1 MMPALPHLG
10 LWWAAWRF
18 RPHRADFYEYLA
30 DIIEA
35 VEGRKTLKPIL
46 ITYANRHG
54 QKSVRGKLAAHWA
67 ARIEDSGDLGDA
79 LADTMPAFDVAMI
92 TLLQGIGG
100 AAFVGGLRDLAALL
114 RLTQNT
120 IKTFVLTLL
129 AAFFGLAIALL
140 STVLLP
146 AAITPELR
154 QSFHDVPA
162 DLYGVV
168 TRTLFAYSDFI
179 GAHGLLLA
187 LTGMGLIAAFAWSLP
202 HWCGTWRD
210 RFDRFGL
217 YALYRNLNA
226 IRFLVTLAILVQPRR
241 AAHTIGFRDAL
252 RLLGEQAT
260 PWQARHHQ
268 RMRVRL
274 EEGHSGAAT
283 FQTGLLDPDTYAYL
297 EDMDDA
303 LGMNQALQKIRPR
316 LEDRVLR
323 KVQRQATFWRW
334 AILLACLGYG
344 LSIYAA
350 TMLVIA
356 EMRSAM
362 LLSTGF

>member
-1 MMPALPHLG
+1 MPTPKRLG
-10 LWWAAWRF
+10 LWWAAQRF
-18 RPHRADFYEYLA
+18 RQHRADFYEYLA

-35 VEGRKTLKPIL
+35 VEGRKTIKPIL

-54 QKSVRGKLAAHWA
+54 THTARGRLAAHWA

-79 LADTMPAFDVAMI
+79 LADTMPAFDVTMI

-100 AAFVGGLRDLAALL
+100 AALTGGLRDLAALL

-120 IKTFVLTLL
+120 VKTFVLTML

-140 STVLLP
+140 STALLP
-146 AAITPELR
+146 TAIVPQLR
-154 QSFHDVPA
+154 QSFHDVPP
-162 DLYGVV
+162 DLYGMV

-179 GAHGLLLA
+179 GAQWLLLA
-187 LTGMGLIAAFAWSLP
+187 LVGAALLAAFAWSLP
-202 HWCGTWRD
+202 NWRGAWRD
-210 RFDRFGL
+210 RADRFGL
-217 YALYRNLNA
+217 YALYRNLKA
-226 IRFLVTLAILVQPRR
+226 IQCLVTLAILVQPRR
-241 AAHTIGFRDAL
+241 AAHNIGFRDAL
-252 RLLGEQAT
+252 RLLGEQAS
-260 PWQARHHQ
+260 PWQNAHVQ
-268 RMRVRL
+268 RMRARL

-283 FQTGLLDPDTYAYL
+283 FQTGMLDPDTYAYL

-316 LEDRVLR
+316 LEDRALR
-323 KVQRQATFWRW
+323 RVEQQATFWRW

-356 EMRSAM
+356 EMRSGL